1 MAMLMALTGEARVD
15 CLKGK
20 AKPGQAPRSPARGPR
35 AQALTGHLTEPS
47 GPPFTLRPSLT

>member
-15 CLKGK
+15 RLKGK

-47 GPPFTLRPSLT
+47 GPPFTPRPSLA

>member
-1 MAMLMALTGEARVD
+1 MAMLMVLTGEARVD
-15 CLKGK
+15 RLKGK

-47 GPPFTLRPSLT
+47 RPPFIPRSGLA